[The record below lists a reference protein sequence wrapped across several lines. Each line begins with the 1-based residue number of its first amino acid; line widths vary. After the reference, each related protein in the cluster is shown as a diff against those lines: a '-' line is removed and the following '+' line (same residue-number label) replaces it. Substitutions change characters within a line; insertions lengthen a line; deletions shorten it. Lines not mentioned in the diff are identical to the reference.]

1 MIYVVGLKNETNIKS
16 IFVNEII
23 FNDFSINDDFDACI
37 FTSKNAVKSC
47 VLNNINLKNK
57 KIFSIGLATTK
68 YLNSLGLDVFYTGK
82 SAHASE
88 FKNEILPLLNNLK
101 CVYFR
106 ALNIISDLDE
116 FLDSNNIS
124 LRSVIAY
131 SNARLNTPLDKDL
144 KPFVKSINN
153 EDILIF
159 LAPSGVRDYEYFFKT
174 FPKNIIAIGKSTE
187 NELKK
192 YNVKN
197 IFVSDY
203 PTLQDCLNLANSLNK
218 V

>member
-131 SNARLNTPLDKDL
+131 SNARLNTPLDNDL

-174 FPKNIIAIGKSTE
+174 FPKNIIAIGQSTKK
-187 NELKK
+187 EL
-192 YNVKN
+192 NNLGVKN
-197 IFVSDY
+197 VFMPDY
-203 PTLQDCLNLANSLNK
+203 PDLEQCLELANK
-218 V
+218 IKP

>member
-116 FLDSNNIS
+116 FLYSNSIN

-131 SNARLNTPLDKDL
+131 SNARLNTPLDNDL

-174 FPKNIIAIGKSTE
+174 FPKNIIAIGQSTKK
-187 NELKK
+187 EL
-192 YNVKN
+192 NNLGVKN
-197 IFVSDY
+197 VFMPDY
-203 PTLQDCLNLANSLNK
+203 PDLEQCLELANK
-218 V
+218 IKP